1 MDEYYMKKAIEL
13 AKKASFSGDVPIGAL
28 VVYQDLI
35 IGQGYNQKE
44 TKNNALYHAELQA
57 LNQAADYLKSWWLED
72 CCLYV
77 TLEPCSMCAGAL
89 INTRI
94 SRLVYGAKNKRFGA
108 VESSIQ
114 LLTGPASN
122 HTLAVRSGVLEE
134 ECSSL
139 LTDFFKKLRK

>member
-13 AKKASFSGDVPIGAL
+13 AKLASFSGDVPIGAL

-44 TKNNALYHAELQA
+44 AKNNALYHAELQA
-57 LNQAADYLKSWWLED
+57 LNQAANYLDSWWLED
-72 CCLYV
+72 CSLYV

-108 VESSIQ
+108 VDSSIQ
-114 LLTGPASN
+114 LLRSPASN
-122 HTLAVRSGVLEE
+122 HKLSVQSGVLEE

-139 LTDFFKKLRK
+139 LTDFFKNLRK